1 MECNKMS
8 WKILFA
14 KSAAKDYK
22 SIYEPIK
29 SQIDEVLYKLEQLGT
44 DSPNMKP
51 LTGEFKGYYRIR
63 SGDYRIVFYLLEE
76 EITIVSI
83 LHRKEVYKK
92 KK

>member
-1 MECNKMS
+1 MS
-8 WKILFA
+8 HKILFA

-22 SIYEPIK
+22 IINEPFK
-29 SQIDEVLYKLEQLGT
+29 SQIDDAINKLEEFGL
-44 DSPNMKP
+44 DIPNMKP
-51 LTGEFKGYYRIR
+51 LTGEFKGYYRVR
-63 SGDYRIVFYLLEE
+63 SGDYRIVFFVSEE